1 MSYTAAD
8 LARILQQP
16 DYAIERG
23 SLVAGQNKKR
33 SPGVTLWRNEREFQK
48 ACVSEYA
55 GWAVLN
61 GEDAILCHIA
71 NENAHRQ
78 PGVVGGMPDLCLC
91 AMRGVYGALYVEL
104 KVGAGKVSAKQR
116 DVHQRLRRAGYKVV
130 VIWDSVEEVMS
141 EIERYLKG

>member
-1 MSYTAAD
+1 MSYTTAE

-23 SLVAGQNKKR
+23 SLFAGR
-33 SPGVTLWRNEREFQK
+33 APSTATLWRNEREFQRVVVD
-48 ACVSEYA
+48 AYA
-55 GWAVLN
+55 AWAMLN

-78 PGVVGGMPDLCLC
+78 PGVVGGMPDLMLC
-91 AMRGVYGALYVEL
+91 AMRGGYGSLYVEL
-104 KVGAGKVSAKQR
+104 KVGSGKVSAKQR

-130 VIWDSVEEVMS
+130 VIWDSVEEVMG
-141 EIERYLKG
+141 EIERYLKGSES